1 MSEFEQ
7 LHPSLQYHVVNTL
20 GWRTLRPT
28 QLAAIAPI
36 HAGLHCLL
44 LAPTAGGKTEAA
56 AIPVLSRM
64 LNEAWPATSVLYV
77 CPIKALLNNLE
88 PRLSHYAGLVGRR
101 IEVWHG
107 DISQS
112 RKNRALRDAPDILL
126 TTPESVEAML
136 ISARVDRPAWFGN
149 LQAVIVD
156 ELHAFAGDD
165 RGWHLRSVLHRLD
178 QYLDRP
184 LQRIGLSA
192 TVSNPTELLSW
203 LAPAGNR
210 AVVGSASVSTNA
222 DVTIDH
228 VESLE
233 NAATVIARLHRGEK
247 RLVFCDSRS
256 SAEQLSS
263 MLRTHAIR
271 TFVSHASLSLS
282 ERRQAEAAFSEE
294 RDCVIVA
301 TSTLELGIDVG
312 DLDRVIQIDSPSSVS
327 SFLQRMGRTGRR
339 AGGQRNCLFLTT
351 NDSAFLLAL
360 GVTQKWSEAWV
371 EAAVPPAEPWN
382 IVAQQAMVLLL
393 ERGELATRDLIQLLQ
408 RSFPE
413 LQIADIEVL
422 VEYMVEQQFLDRAE
436 GVVRVGPQTEHN
448 YARGHYRELLAS
460 FSGSQLLTGRH
471 GAAEVGYIDPTV
483 LSGERDER
491 LILLAGRSW
500 RVTDID
506 WSKRIVW
513 LEPAAGGGKA
523 RWMGGARSLG
533 RDVCQ
538 GIRSVLANGAS
549 PTITLSRR
557 AQAALQMLTD
567 EISMSPGTHFV
578 TSRTESMP
586 VQTWTFAGTR
596 ANRTLARLASV
607 GGAKVRFDALSVQ
620 APVAALP
627 AALPESLALTD
638 DELAAFRDS
647 IKFADCV
654 PRQLL
659 SRTILARNFEVC

>member
-178 QYLDRP
+178 QYLERP

-210 AVVGSASVSTNA
+210 AVVGSASVGTDA

-228 VESLE
+228 VDSLE

-312 DLDRVIQIDSPSSVS
+312 DLDRAIQIDSPSSVS

-339 AGGQRNCLFLTT
+339 AGGQRNYLFLTT
-351 NDSAFLLAL
+351 NDNAFLLAL

-371 EAAVPPAEPWN
+371 EAAVPPAEPWH
-382 IVAQQAMVLLL
+382 IVAQQAMVLIL
-393 ERGELATRDLIQLLQ
+393 ERGELATRELIQLLQ
-408 RSFPE
+408 GSFPE

-422 VEYMVEQQFLDRAE
+422 VEHMVGLQFLDHAE
-436 GVVRVGPQTEHN
+436 GVVRVGPQTEHK

-471 GAAEVGYIDPTV
+471 GAAEVGYIDPTA

-578 TSRTESMP
+578 TSRTEAIP

-596 ANRTLARLASV
+596 ANRTLARLVSV

-627 AALPESLALTD
+627 AALPESLTLTD

-659 SRTILARNFEVC
+659 SRTILARNFEVS